1 MAARIISA
9 WPRTGRTEGS
19 YKMSKLKLRKRIAL
33 TIGAVLAVMIGG
45 VVGTGTGNAATSFNI
60 TLGPLIGTSGQVI
73 PQVSYGGKIGYH
85 LHIDNNGA
93 STTQHASI
101 VVTSNLGTFSD
112 ASDTTNCGV

>member
-1 MAARIISA
+1 
-9 WPRTGRTEGS
+9 
-19 YKMSKLKLRKRIAL
+19 MSNSKLRKRIAL
-33 TIGAVLAVMIGG
+33 TIGLVLAVMVAG
-45 VVGTGTGNAATSFNI
+45 VVGGVGTGNAATSFNI

-73 PQVSYGGKIGYH
+73 PRVSYGGKIGYH

-112 ASDTTNCGV
+112 ASDTANCAVNPKD